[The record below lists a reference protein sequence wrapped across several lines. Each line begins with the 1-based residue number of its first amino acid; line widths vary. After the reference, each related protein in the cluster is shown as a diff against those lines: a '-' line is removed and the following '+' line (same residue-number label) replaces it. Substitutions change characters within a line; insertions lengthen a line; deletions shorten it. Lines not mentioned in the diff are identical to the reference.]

1 MHSAIQGQVYHSVG
15 RWNLNQIDDPDNR
28 RLEEVPSLPP
38 PEHRPLL
45 LRDFRFSPSYVLVRR
60 EMVLAVA
67 ASILP
72 WSLTRIGTRFSWPRE
87 SCEAFPTSR

>member
-1 MHSAIQGQVYHSVG
+1 MHAAIQRQVYHSVG

-45 LRDFRFSPSYVLVRR
+45 LRDFRFSPSCVLVRR
-60 EMVLAVA
+60 EMVLAVRGFDP
-67 ASILP
+67 SVEP
-72 WSLTRIGTRFSWPRE
+72 
-87 SCEAFPTSR
+87 